1 LLDRRL
7 QSSRLQRQSCQAH
20 SPAHTPVKQA
30 REHRLKISLP
40 IRAMR
45 QSFLRV
51 SLNVIAVADRETEKA
66 ADPLLVAKSSAH
78 PFQQTV
84 QPSKEEVIVHFIGI
98 EREGPFDHR
107 LCGRRADR

>member
-1 LLDRRL
+1 
-7 QSSRLQRQSCQAH
+7 
-20 SPAHTPVKQA
+20 
-30 REHRLKISLP
+30 
-40 IRAMR
+40 MR